1 MSKQVHEFTAM
12 ESSVM
17 TETYL
22 NIVCGMLKKIASEE
36 SAKIADSANIVKQVI
51 EKDGLIYV
59 FGCGHSHMLSEE
71 TFYRAGGLACVAP
84 IFFEPLM
91 LHQSAVESSRL
102 ETQSGLY
109 ERVLA
114 NYAITEKDALI
125 CVSTSGINAVPVEL
139 ANAVKEAGTPVIGI
153 CSYAYRNCGT
163 RNPLKKHMSEV
174 CSISIDNKVPHG
186 DACLTIDGLP
196 VSMTPVSTIAS
207 AFIIN
212 SILAEA
218 ARLACL
224 DGYEI
229 PVYLSGNI
237 PGGKEYNKK
246 LIQQYRKRIACL

>member
-1 MSKQVHEFTAM
+1 MGNKM
-12 ESSVM
+12 M

-22 NIVCGMLKKIASEE
+22 NIICNMLRKIAHEE
-36 SAKIADSANIVKQVI
+36 STRIANSANILKQVI
-51 EKDGLIYV
+51 ENDGLIYV

-91 LHQSAVESSRL
+91 LHQSAVVSSRL
-102 ETQSGLY
+102 ETQAGLY
-109 ERVLA
+109 ERVLT

-139 ANAVKEAGTPVIGI
+139 ANAVKEAGIPVIGI

-163 RNPLKKHMSEV
+163 RNPLKKHLSEV
-174 CSISIDNKVPHG
+174 CSIAIDNKVPHG

-224 DGYEI
+224 DGYEV

-237 PGGKEYNKK
+237 PGGKEYNEN
-246 LIQQYRKRIACL
+246 LIQKYRKRITSL